1 MGSARTLAVTRN
13 RSLRAVTMLL
23 SVLVAA
29 WLVLAAGGP
38 AFAHDTLLESDPADG
53 TIISEVPE
61 QATLTFSADPTQQGA
76 EALVI
81 DADGNETELTD
92 PVIDGRTATW
102 DLSGVSE
109 GANQIVWT
117 VISSDGHRIDGTIDF
132 IVGTADGPP
141 TNELTSPGGETSSD
155 ETSSGEAPG
164 GAGSETATDGSSESA
179 DEPGDST
186 DGAASPD
193 DESGSRLP
201 RGRYTPIIGGAAI
214 ALAVLAAVWFLVVR
228 RRDSGADTHADD

>member
-132 IVGTADGPP
+132 IVGTADGAP

-155 ETSSGEAPG
+155 EASSEEAPG
-164 GAGSETATDGSSESA
+164 GADTATGGSSEDA
-179 DEPGDST
+179 GEPGDAV
-186 DGAASPD
+186 DDAASPD
-193 DESGSRLP
+193 DESGSWLP
-201 RGRYTPIIGGAAI
+201 GGRYTAIIGGAAI
-214 ALAVLAAVWFLVVR
+214 ALAVLAAVWFLVIR
-228 RRDSGADTHADD
+228 RRDNGADTHADD